1 MTVSMYRLYSHYN
14 SVTRHVFVV
23 LLEIASNYAH
33 TLTSVSLPG
42 KQEFLVARGFNPGY
56 HFYLL

>member
-42 KQEFLVARGFNPGY
+42 KQEFLVARGFNPG
-56 HFYLL
+56 